1 MMVSAQ
7 RYRLLASLVSL
18 ALALLYLLVATEN
31 ARADDL
37 NPAADSALNSALQAA
52 AAAVDEPVPAPT
64 SQQASTEQAA
74 NVAAEATQQQPRNLV
89 ISIRINSPGDDGPI
103 SQSNVAGSVAGASN
117 DSSTGQGG
125 APGAQQASEQQAA
138 TDQTATAAATATQAQ
153 PQNIVILIRINS
165 PGDNGP
171 IEQTNTAAA
180 ASNAGNVSATR
191 QGEPGNGGAVGTA
204 TGAGPDTRAAIGP
217 PAQQDATPAAALPR
231 MSVALLAPAAPRGAI
246 ATGHRIDRPAPAAR
260 TNHRPARDSA
270 NSAPSSTQAASTGP
284 SDRLVVVKSEARE
297 PLTQMKPARRSVAVR
312 GDGAASRD
320 LAVGQR
326 AVDLLGK
333 FAPPTPLQASG
344 SEKDVTNAVV
354 LSLIAVLGAFAVFFG
369 STYLSSGLRLPD
381 PRSWRHGRAAALVS
395 RLDES
400 PVTIGRCGPKPARSS
415 RLSRCSAIS
424 PGLPAAAC
432 PGLLACAPS
441 QERSCAA
448 ALRGRVRL
456 EQQDQVASTCRQ
468 RSRLPSRRSTRWF
481 LSRRPVKSRA

>member
-37 NPAADSALNSALQAA
+37 NPAADSALNSALQAADAAVDEPIPAPNPAADLALNSALQAADAGVDEPIPAPNPTADSALNSALQAA

-125 APGAQQASEQQAA
+125 AAGVEQASQQQAA
-138 TDQTATAAATATQAQ
+138 TDQAATAAAAATQEQ

-180 ASNAGNVSATR
+180 ASNAGNVSATS
-191 QGEPGNGGAVGTA
+191 QGESRNRGAVGTA

-231 MSVALLAPAAPRGAI
+231 MSVALPAPAAPRGAI

-260 TNHRPARDSA
+260 TNHRPAGDSA
-270 NSAPSSTQAASTGP
+270 NSAPSSTQAASTGL
-284 SDRLVVVKSEARE
+284 SDRLAVVKSEARE
-297 PLTQMKPARRSVAVR
+297 PLTQMKPARRSVAAR

-320 LAVGQR
+320 SAVGQR
-326 AVDLLGK
+326 TVDLLGK
-333 FAPPTPLQASG
+333 LAPPSPLQASG

-354 LSLIAVLGAFAVFFG
+354 FTLIALLGAFAVFLG
-369 STYLSSGLRLPD
+369 STYGSSGLRLPD
-381 PRSWRHGRAAALVS
+381 PRSWRHR
-395 RLDES
+395 
-400 PVTIGRCGPKPARSS
+400 
-415 RLSRCSAIS
+415 
-424 PGLPAAAC
+424 
-432 PGLLACAPS
+432 
-441 QERSCAA
+441 
-448 ALRGRVRL
+448 
-456 EQQDQVASTCRQ
+456 
-468 RSRLPSRRSTRWF
+468 
-481 LSRRPVKSRA
+481 

>member
-1 MMVSAQ
+1 MMPSAQ

-52 AAAVDEPVPAPT
+52 AAAVDEPVSEPT

-74 NVAAEATQQQPRNLV
+74 NAAAEATQQQPRNLV
-89 ISIRINSPGDDGPI
+89 ISIRPI

-117 DSSTGQGG
+117 DSSTGQEG
-125 APGAQQASEQQAA
+125 APGAQQASQQQAA
-138 TDQTATAAATATQAQ
+138 TDQAVAAAATGTQER

-171 IEQTNTAAA
+171 IDQTNTAVA
-180 ASNAGNVSATR
+180 ASNVGNVSATT
-191 QGEPGNGGAVGTA
+191 QGESGSAGADGTA
-204 TGAGPDTRAAIGP
+204 TTGASPDPRAAIGP

-246 ATGHRIDRPAPAAR
+246 ATGHRIDRRAPAAR
-260 TNHRPARDSA
+260 TNHRPAGDSA
-270 NSAPSSTQAASTGP
+270 NSAPSSTQSASTGP
-284 SDRLVVVKSEARE
+284 SDRSAVVKSEAGE
-297 PLTQMKPARRSVAVR
+297 PPTQVKPARRLAAAR

-320 LAVGQR
+320 PGVGRR
-326 AVDLLGK
+326 AVDVLGK
-333 FAPPTPLQASG
+333 LAPPTPLQASG

-381 PRSWRHGRAAALVS
+381 PRSWRHG
-395 RLDES
+395 
-400 PVTIGRCGPKPARSS
+400 
-415 RLSRCSAIS
+415 
-424 PGLPAAAC
+424 
-432 PGLLACAPS
+432 
-441 QERSCAA
+441 
-448 ALRGRVRL
+448 
-456 EQQDQVASTCRQ
+456 
-468 RSRLPSRRSTRWF
+468 
-481 LSRRPVKSRA
+481 

>member
-1 MMVSAQ
+1 MMPSAQ

-52 AAAVDEPVPAPT
+52 AAAVDEPVSEPT

-74 NVAAEATQQQPRNLV
+74 NAAAEATQQQPRNLV
-89 ISIRINSPGDDGPI
+89 ISIRINSPGNDGPI

-117 DSSTGQGG
+117 DSSTGQEG
-125 APGAQQASEQQAA
+125 APGAQQASQQQAA
-138 TDQTATAAATATQAQ
+138 TDQAVAAAATGTQER

-171 IEQTNTAAA
+171 IDQTNTAVA
-180 ASNAGNVSATR
+180 ASNVGNVSATT
-191 QGEPGNGGAVGTA
+191 QGESGSAGADGTA
-204 TGAGPDTRAAIGP
+204 TTGASPDPRAAIGP

-246 ATGHRIDRPAPAAR
+246 ATGHRIDRRAPAAR
-260 TNHRPARDSA
+260 TNHRPAGDSA
-270 NSAPSSTQAASTGP
+270 NSAPSSTQSASTGP
-284 SDRLVVVKSEARE
+284 SDRSAVVKSEAGE
-297 PLTQMKPARRSVAVR
+297 PPTQVKPARRLAAAR

-320 LAVGQR
+320 PGVGRR
-326 AVDLLGK
+326 AVDVLGK
-333 FAPPTPLQASG
+333 LAPPTPLQASG

-381 PRSWRHGRAAALVS
+381 PRSWRHG
-395 RLDES
+395 
-400 PVTIGRCGPKPARSS
+400 
-415 RLSRCSAIS
+415 
-424 PGLPAAAC
+424 
-432 PGLLACAPS
+432 
-441 QERSCAA
+441 
-448 ALRGRVRL
+448 
-456 EQQDQVASTCRQ
+456 
-468 RSRLPSRRSTRWF
+468 
-481 LSRRPVKSRA
+481 

>member
-1 MMVSAQ
+1 MMASAQ

-52 AAAVDEPVPAPT
+52 EAAVDEPIPAPNPAADSALNSALQAAAAAVDEPVPAPT

-74 NVAAEATQQQPRNLV
+74 NAAAEATQQQPRNLV
-89 ISIRINSPGDDGPI
+89 ISIRINSPGNDGPI

-117 DSSTGQGG
+117 DSSTGQGS
-125 APGAQQASEQQAA
+125 ASGAQQSSQQQAA
-138 TDQTATAAATATQAQ
+138 TDQAAIAAATATQAQ

-171 IEQTNTAAA
+171 IEQTNTAVA
-180 ASNAGNVSATR
+180 ASNVGNVSATT
-191 QGEPGNGGAVGTA
+191 QGESGNASADGMAT
-204 TGAGPDTRAAIGP
+204 TGASPDPRAAIGP

-260 TNHRPARDSA
+260 TNHRPAGDSA
-270 NSAPSSTQAASTGP
+270 NSAPSSTQSASTGP
-284 SDRLVVVKSEARE
+284 SDRLAVVKSEAGE
-297 PLTQMKPARRSVAVR
+297 PLTQVKPARRLAAAR

-320 LAVGQR
+320 PGVGRR
-326 AVDLLGK
+326 AVDVLGK
-333 FAPPTPLQASG
+333 LAPPTPLQASG

-381 PRSWRHGRAAALVS
+381 PRSWRHG
-395 RLDES
+395 
-400 PVTIGRCGPKPARSS
+400 
-415 RLSRCSAIS
+415 
-424 PGLPAAAC
+424 
-432 PGLLACAPS
+432 
-441 QERSCAA
+441 
-448 ALRGRVRL
+448 
-456 EQQDQVASTCRQ
+456 
-468 RSRLPSRRSTRWF
+468 
-481 LSRRPVKSRA
+481 